1 MGIIGIRDAATAWI
15 KAAISVCLTALCVVA
30 ALVTYER
37 GFVQAAP
44 YAMLAA
50 ALAVFDWRML
60 RAMSGATPDARR
72 TYGDALF
79 FVPLS
84 GIAAA
89 TLIASIAA
97 GSVGIPTILVAV
109 LCVVTGLFA
118 RSALRHLRDGTNR
131 PDRGW
136 AVTRSRRDIRAALDM
151 LRESRRR

>member
-1 MGIIGIRDAATAWI
+1 MDIIGMRDAATAWI

-30 ALVTYER
+30 ALLMYER
-37 GFVQAAP
+37 GALQAAP
-44 YAMLAA
+44 YAVLAI
-50 ALAVFDWRML
+50 ALAVFDLRML
-60 RAMSGATPDARR
+60 RAMPRAAPDARR

-89 TLIASIAA
+89 TLIASVAA
-97 GSVGIPTILVAV
+97 GSFGMPTILVAM
-109 LCVVTGLFA
+109 LCAVTGLFA

-151 LRESRRR
+151 LKDSRRR